1 MIGKN
6 IRLLNKDL
14 QVLYQYIE
22 FNKEFK
28 IKKIHIGSYKT
39 INAVF
44 NNNLSIKN
52 RQIKIF
58 YYGFKSLI
66 KSFKNNFVKCRDRI
80 FFY

>member
-39 INAVF
+39 INAVGRK
-44 NNNLSIKN
+44 NLSVLVDVRYTLNHPAIRK
-52 RQIKIF
+52 R
-58 YYGFKSLI
+58 LMP
-66 KSFKNNFVKCRDRI
+66 FVYR
-80 FFY
+80 YW